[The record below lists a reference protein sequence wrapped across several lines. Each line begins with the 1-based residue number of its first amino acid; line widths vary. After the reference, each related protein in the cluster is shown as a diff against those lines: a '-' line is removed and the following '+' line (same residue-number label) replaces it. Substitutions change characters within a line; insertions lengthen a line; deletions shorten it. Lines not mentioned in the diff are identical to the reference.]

1 LKAKRAYPWFHEAAY
16 DRIDDNNGD
25 TMKKSALALAVLA
38 ALSLNPLSASAQTN
52 VQFYGI
58 VDAGVEYLTNAG
70 PNGGSMTRVISGGK
84 NTSRWGFRGSEDL
97 GGGLKALFNLEGG
110 ILMDTG
116 AQDGNL
122 FKRQANVGL
131 EGDFGQVLLGRS
143 FTTTYDLVI
152 KFDPMG
158 FAPNYSWATS
168 GNASG
173 PSKYG
178 MTTAFDNLIKYTGHT
193 GGFTYGATVGLGEQA
208 GNNADGR
215 KYAVG
220 GSWFGGGLGLM
231 AAYEQVNG
239 NTVAATGNRD
249 KTTAFHLGADYKAG
263 PMRYTA
269 GMRGYKLVAGKAA
282 TPDLRGDTYWGGVT
296 YEAYPW
302 TLTGAV
308 YHVNTKNLPAA
319 QDADP
324 TMLVA
329 RAMYSLSK
337 RTWLYVSAAHA
348 KADHG
353 QLVGLSR
360 DDPGF
365 ASTQTGVTAGIQH
378 RF

>member
-1 LKAKRAYPWFHEAAY
+1 
-16 DRIDDNNGD
+16 
-25 TMKKSALALAVLA
+25 MKKSALALAVLA
-38 ALSLNPLSASAQTN
+38 ALSLNTTAHAQTN
-52 VQFYGI
+52 VQVYGLI
-58 VDAGVEYLTNAG
+58 DAGVEHVTNAA
-70 PNGGSMTRVISGGK
+70 PNGSSMNRVISGGK

-97 GGGLKALFNLEGG
+97 GGGLKAVFNLEGG
-110 ILMDTG
+110 ILLDTG
-116 AQDGNL
+116 AQDGAL

-131 EGDFGQVLLGRS
+131 EGGFGRVVIGRS

-168 GNASG
+168 GNATG

-193 GGFTYGATVGLGEQA
+193 GGFTYGATIGLGEQTTSQ
-208 GNNADGR
+208 ADGR

-220 GSWFGGGLGLM
+220 GSWFGGGFGVM
-231 AAYEQVNG
+231 AAYEQING

-249 KTTAFHLGADYKAG
+249 ETTALHLGADYKTG
-263 PMRYTA
+263 PWRATA
-269 GMRGYKLVAGKAA
+269 GMRRYKLESGKAA
-282 TPDLRGDTYWGGVT
+282 TPDVRGDTTWAGLVYNVQ
-296 YEAYPW
+296 AW

-308 YHVNTKNLPAA
+308 YHVNTKNVASDK
-319 QDADP
+319 DADP

-329 RAMYSLSK
+329 RAMYALSK
-337 RTWLYVSAAHA
+337 RTDLYMVAAHA

-365 ASTQTGVTAGIQH
+365 GTTQNGFTAGIQH

>member
-1 LKAKRAYPWFHEAAY
+1 
-16 DRIDDNNGD
+16 
-25 TMKKSALALAVLA
+25 MKKSALALAVLA
-38 ALSLNPLSASAQTN
+38 ALSLNTAHAQSQTN
-52 VQFYGI
+52 VQVYGLI
-58 VDAGVEYLTNAG
+58 DAGVEYVTNAA

-97 GGGLKALFNLEGG
+97 GGGLKAVFNLEGG

-116 AQDGNL
+116 NADGAL

-131 EGDFGQVLLGRS
+131 EGGFGRVVIGRS

-168 GNASG
+168 GNATG

-178 MTTAFDNLIKYTGHT
+178 MTTAFDNLIKYTGT
-193 GGFTYGATVGLGEQA
+193 SGGFTYGATIGLGEQA
-208 GNNADGR
+208 GSTADSR

-220 GSWFGGGLGLM
+220 GSWFSNGLGLM

-239 NTVAATGNRD
+239 NTLAATGNRD

-263 PMRYTA
+263 SWRYTA
-269 GMRGYKLVAGKAA
+269 GMRGYKLASSKAA
-282 TPDLRGDTYWGGVT
+282 TPDLRGDTYWAGIIHTVQ
-296 YEAYPW
+296 AW

-319 QDADP
+319 KDADP

-329 RAMYSLSK
+329 RAMYALSK
-337 RTWLYVSAAHA
+337 RTDLYMVAAHA
-348 KADHG
+348 NADHG

-365 ASTQTGVTAGIQH
+365 GSTQNGFTAGIQH

>member
-1 LKAKRAYPWFHEAAY
+1 
-16 DRIDDNNGD
+16 
-25 TMKKSALALAVLA
+25 MKKSALALAVLA
-38 ALSLNPLSASAQTN
+38 ALSLNASNASAQTN

-58 VDAGVEYLTNAG
+58 VDAGVEYVNHAAA
-70 PNGGSMTRVISGGK
+70 NDGSQVRVISGGK

-97 GGGLKALFNLEGG
+97 GGGLKAIFNLEGG

-131 EGDFGQVLLGRS
+131 EGAFGQVVIGRS

-168 GNASG
+168 GSATG

-178 MTTAFDNLIKYTGHT
+178 MTTAFDNLIKYTGRT
-193 GGFTYGATVGLGEQA
+193 GGFTYGATIGMGEQA
-208 GNNADGR
+208 GNNADSR

-220 GSWFGGGLGLM
+220 GSWFGGGFGAM

-249 KTTAFHLGADYKAG
+249 KTTAFHLGGEYKAG
-263 PMRYTA
+263 PMTYQV
-269 GMRGYKLVAGKAA
+269 GMRGYKLQAGKAA
-282 TPDLRGDTYWGGVT
+282 TPALRGDTYWAGAT
-296 YEAYPW
+296 YLVYPW

-308 YHVNTKNLPAA
+308 YHVNTKNLPTAK
-319 QDADP
+319 DADP
-324 TMLVA
+324 TMYVA

-337 RTWLYVSAAHA
+337 QVWLYAAVAHA
-348 KADHG
+348 SADHG

-365 ASTQTGVTAGIQH
+365 GTTQTGVTTGIQY

>member
-1 LKAKRAYPWFHEAAY
+1 
-16 DRIDDNNGD
+16 
-25 TMKKSALALAVLA
+25 MKKSALALAVLA
-38 ALSLNPLSASAQTN
+38 AFSLNTQAQAQSN
-52 VQFYGI
+52 VQVYGLM
-58 VDAGVEYLTNAG
+58 DAGVEYVTNAG
-70 PNGGSMTRVISGGK
+70 PNGNSMTRVVSGGK
-84 NTSRWGFRGSEDL
+84 NTSRWGFRGTEDL
-97 GGGLKALFNLEGG
+97 GGGLKAVFNLEGG
-110 ILMDTG
+110 VLLDTG
-116 AQDGNL
+116 AQDGTL

-131 EGDFGQVLLGRS
+131 EGGFGRVVIGRS

-152 KFDPMG
+152 KFDPLG

-168 GNASG
+168 GNATG

-193 GGFTYGATVGLGEQA
+193 GGFTYGATIGLGEQA
-208 GNNADGR
+208 NSQADGR

-220 GSWFGGGLGLM
+220 GSWFGGGFGVM
-231 AAYEQVNG
+231 ASYEQVNG

-249 KTTAFHLGADYKAG
+249 KTTAYHLGADYKAG
-263 PMRYTA
+263 QWRYVA
-269 GMRGYKLVAGKAA
+269 GMRGYKLESGKAA
-282 TPDLRGDTYWGGVT
+282 TPDLRGDTYWGGIT
-296 YEAYPW
+296 YNVQAW

-308 YHVNTKNLPAA
+308 YHVNTKELPAA
-319 QDADP
+319 KDADP

-329 RAMYSLSK
+329 RAMYALSK
-337 RTWLYVSAAHA
+337 RTDLYMVAAHA

-365 ASTQTGVTAGIQH
+365 GSTQNGFTAGIQH